1 MNLRSRHGHPIRF
14 MYRQVEKTAMEEAAS
29 AIAGYL
35 TDIDANG
42 YNFCKPKWRNR
53 QTRTTQTRV
62 GKPVWVRLPPSAPD

>member
-1 MNLRSRHGHPIRF
+1 
-14 MYRQVEKTAMEEAAS
+14 MEEAAS

-62 GKPVWVRLPPSAPD
+62 GKPVWVRLPPSAQIEEEIPRSDRTGFGQKFPRLPK

>member
-1 MNLRSRHGHPIRF
+1 
-14 MYRQVEKTAMEEAAS
+14 MEAAAS